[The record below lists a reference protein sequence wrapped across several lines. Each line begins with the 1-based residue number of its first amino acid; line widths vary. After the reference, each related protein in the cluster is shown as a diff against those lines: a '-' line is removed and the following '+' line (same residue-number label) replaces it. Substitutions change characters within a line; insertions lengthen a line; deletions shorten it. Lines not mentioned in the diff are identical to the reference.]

1 MTLILKQNTRHS
13 APLTFR
19 PVKFDQLT
27 FGIALLGAIAL
38 MAVIGPFFT
47 ADPNGIAP
55 ANRLKSFSLQ
65 HPFGTDGL
73 GRDLLARVIS
83 GAQVSLLIGLCVAG
97 AATILGVSLG
107 LVAGYF
113 RRLDLIIMRIMDGML
128 AIPELLLAVALAG
141 IAQGSFGMVV
151 FALTVPQIPRIVRV
165 ARSEVLSLRNRLY
178 VDAAVI
184 AGSSKFKILIRHIL
198 PNLIA
203 PLSVQVTY
211 VCAYAVL
218 GEAGLSFIGAGM
230 PADTPSWGVIVSEN
244 RSYFQQAPWTI
255 FVAGAFLTLTVLAIS
270 SIGDALRKKNGG

>member
-1 MTLILKQNTRHS
+1 MTLILRQYT
-13 APLTFR
+13 PLPRR
-19 PVKFDQLT
+19 PFVFDQFT
-27 FGIALLGAIAL
+27 IGIGILGAIAL
-38 MAVIGPFFT
+38 MAIVGPFVT
-47 ADPNGIAP
+47 GDPNGIAP
-55 ANRLKSFSLQ
+55 AKRLLPPSFM

-73 GRDLLARVIS
+73 GRDLLARVAS
-83 GAQVSLLIGLCVAG
+83 GAQISLLVGLCVAG
-97 AATILGVSLG
+97 GATALGVGLG

-113 RRLDLIIMRIMDGML
+113 RRLDLIIMRVMDGML

-184 AGSSKFKILIRHIL
+184 SGSSKHKILVRHIL

-211 VCAYAVL
+211 VCAYAIL

-270 SIGDALRKKNGG
+270 SIGEALRKKNGG